1 MLLAENFVQV
11 IINGYYTSNTIV
23 GQQLIYNSKNQ
34 NFEAIRKRKTRIF
47 LKMRLILLSL
57 ISIATIVRIIDVN
70 LQIKSNR
77 RQGNHSV
84 ETNMCIM
91 ILFMLVLIGER
102 YRIRSKFPND
112 YVKFLNGAIAIEKSY
127 GIGTK

>member
-77 RQGNHSV
+77 QQGNHSV